1 MGRMIFFN
9 LQGLFNL
16 SQLGGALAIYLSL
29 YLGYMVFNSWA
40 YCEIVFT
47 FKMYFYTIVC
57 IFFQPFIFFIP
68 LLPLLFFFW
77 ICDAVLLH
85 RLALIYL
92 SFPTL

>member
-29 YLGYMVFNSWA
+29 YLGYMVFSSWA

-47 FKMYFYTIVC
+47 FKMYFLYNCLYLFSTIYFLYTFITII
-57 IFFQPFIFFIP
+57 IF
-68 LLPLLFFFW
+68 LL
-77 ICDAVLLH
+77 DM
-85 RLALIYL
+85 
-92 SFPTL
+92 